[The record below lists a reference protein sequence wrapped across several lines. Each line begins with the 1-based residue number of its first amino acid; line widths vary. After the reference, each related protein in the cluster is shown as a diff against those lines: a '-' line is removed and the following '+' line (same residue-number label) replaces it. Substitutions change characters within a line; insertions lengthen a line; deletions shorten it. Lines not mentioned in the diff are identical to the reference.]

1 MFNREFGFIFQLNQ
15 LLMLQYYKTI
25 ICYLHLLFPFQK
37 RWEYI
42 PVLVSA
48 AVLPNKHNQ

>member
-1 MFNREFGFIFQLNQ
+1 MFNTESGLIFRFNR
-15 LLMLQYYKTI
+15 LLMLQYYETVTLFTFI
-25 ICYLHLLFPFQK
+25 IHFQK

-42 PVLVSA
+42 LILVSA